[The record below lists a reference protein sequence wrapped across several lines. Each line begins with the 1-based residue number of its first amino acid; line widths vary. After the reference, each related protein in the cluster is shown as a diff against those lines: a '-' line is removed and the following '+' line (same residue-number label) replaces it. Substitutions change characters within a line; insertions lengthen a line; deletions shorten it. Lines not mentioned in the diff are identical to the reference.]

1 MEECMKKN
9 KLISILV
16 LCILLIS
23 CTKRD
28 RHIVILHTNDVHS
41 AIESDTSGVGGAAL
55 RCVAIQKIRDEE
67 PTVFLFDAGDF
78 YQGTAY
84 FNFFKGKVETEIMNR
99 LGYDAINIGNH
110 EFDNGTNA
118 LLKQLSKFKGT
129 VLSANY
135 DFAKSDS
142 NRIVKPYTVIE
153 RNGIRLGVF
162 GLGVNPEGLINK
174 DLMQGVIYSN
184 PLPIADKLA
193 AYLKNEK
200 KCDVV
205 VCLSHLGY
213 RYSDEPN
220 KVCDSIVALKSTNI
234 DIIIGGH
241 THQMIVDKKI
251 KNKEGREVVISQM
264 GKNGL
269 NLGRIDIHL

>member
-1 MEECMKKN
+1 M
-9 KLISILV
+9 
-16 LCILLIS
+16 
-23 CTKRD
+23 
-28 RHIVILHTNDVHS
+28 
-41 AIESDTSGVGGAAL
+41 
-55 RCVAIQKIRDEE
+55 
-67 PTVFLFDAGDF
+67 
-78 YQGTAY
+78 
-84 FNFFKGKVETEIMNR
+84 
-99 LGYDAINIGNH
+99 
-110 EFDNGTNA
+110 
-118 LLKQLSKFKGT
+118 
-129 VLSANY
+129 
-135 DFAKSDS
+135 
-142 NRIVKPYTVIE
+142 KPYTVIE

-162 GLGVNPEGLINK
+162 GLGVNPEGLINN
-174 DLMQGVIYSN
+174 DLMHGVIYSN